1 MPCPA
6 GWSNSVIWTV
16 RLPFGSGVRVRP
28 RGSGCSGMADPA
40 RNAAIYYADDA
51 YSPENK
57 GLNGRRV
64 AGASFLKGFFRHAD
78 VAEFVSLSQG
88 PKGAESF
95 AKLYQSSTKRKL
107 PHRSV
112 FMADPLKMRPV
123 ETLYYPSPNFAD
135 ECWKRQKYG
144 MASYA
149 LCGVTHTTATR
160 SVMQGFLDLRA
171 APQAPWDAIICTSKA
186 VHAATQ
192 RNIELADEHLLQR
205 FGSLPPKPLMP
216 IIPLGINCD
225 DFAHD
230 AKARK
235 RLRQRMRWR
244 SDDIVVAT
252 LSRLLPYGK
261 FDPGP
266 LFIALER
273 AQARLPKGK
282 KLHFV
287 ACGIYGD
294 NHSQTVFESCA
305 KAFMPAVSYHH
316 LDGADA
322 TARIETL
329 SGADIFTFPI
339 DNIQETFGLAPIEA
353 MAAGLPVITSDWD
366 GMRDTVTE
374 DVGIRVP
381 TQTVGPRH
389 TRPEA
394 WRYHHGGLTYA
405 QYGNNL
411 SAMTEIDLPA
421 LTEAIITLAS
431 DENKRRAMGK
441 DGQKRAREIYDW
453 AHIIPQMQ
461 DLWAEQSVL
470 RRTHA
475 EAAQKAPRP
484 IPMAPAPTD
493 LFQSYP
499 SKIAEPGV
507 CRAVATGNSTAL
519 DQILTARRHIKI
531 GQMFEKPETLHR
543 VLDAIQAEGDSGTDA
558 QAVAQAL
565 NLNPLTVERAWVFF
579 LKYGLIEAKSGG

>member
-1 MPCPA
+1 M
-6 GWSNSVIWTV
+6 T
-16 RLPFGSGVRVRP
+16 
-28 RGSGCSGMADPA
+28 DPA
-40 RNAAIYYADDA
+40 RNAMIYYADDA

-57 GLNGRRV
+57 GVNGRRV

-88 PKGAESF
+88 AKGAESF
-95 AKLYQSSTKRKL
+95 AKLYRSSTKRKL

-112 FMADPLKMRPV
+112 FMGDPLRMRPV

-186 VHAATQ
+186 VYAATQ

-230 AKARK
+230 AKSRK
-235 RLRQRMRWR
+235 RLRQRMNWS

-294 NHSQTVFESCA
+294 SHSETVFESCA

-366 GMRDTVTE
+366 GMRDTVTL
-374 DVGIRVP
+374 DVGIRIP
-381 TQTVGPRH
+381 TLTIGPDH
-389 TRPEA
+389 TGPEA
-394 WRYHHGGLTYA
+394 WGYHHGGLSYQ

-411 SAMTEIDLPA
+411 SAMTEIDLAA
-421 LTEAIITLAS
+421 LTDAIVTLAL

-441 DGQKRAREIYDW
+441 AGQKRAREIYDW

-461 DLWAEQSVL
+461 DLWAEQSAI
-470 RRTHA
+470 RSAHA
-475 EAAQKAPRP
+475 DTSPKPPLPNPVAPL
-484 IPMAPAPTD
+484 PTD
-493 LFQSYP
+493 LFRSYP
-499 SKIAEPGV
+499 SQIAVPGV
-507 CRAVATGNSTAL
+507 CKAVAVSDKTAL
-519 DQILTARRHIKI
+519 QAILTARRYGKI
-531 GQMFEKPETLHR
+531 GGVFERQDTLER
-543 VLDAIQAEGDSGTDA
+543 VLEAILAAGEQGTDA
-558 QAVAQAL
+558 RAVAKTL
-565 NLNPLTVERAWVFF
+565 KMNVLTVERAWVFF
-579 LKYGLIEAKSGG
+579 LKYGLIERKSS

>member
-1 MPCPA
+1 MP
-6 GWSNSVIWTV
+6 
-16 RLPFGSGVRVRP
+16 
-28 RGSGCSGMADPA
+28 DPT
-40 RNAAIYYADDA
+40 RNAAIWYAEDGYD
-51 YSPENK
+51 PDVK
-57 GLNGRRV
+57 GMNGRRV

-78 VAEFVSLSQG
+78 VDEFVSLSQG
-88 PKGAESF
+88 RKGAESF
-95 AKLYQSSTKRKL
+95 VKKLKAETTRDI
-107 PHRSV
+107 PHR
-112 FMADPLKMRPV
+112 AALIGAPLKMAPV
-123 ETLYYPSPNFAD
+123 ETLYFPAPNYAA
-135 ECWKRQKYG
+135 ECWKRQHFG
-144 MASYA
+144 MAAYSI
-149 LCGVTHTTATR
+149 CGVTHTTATQA
-160 SVMQGFLDLRA
+160 VMQGFHDLRT
-171 APQAPWDAIICTSKA
+171 APQAPWDAVICTSKA
-186 VHAATQ
+186 VHAATL
-192 RNIELADEHLLQR
+192 RNIELADEHLRQR
-205 FGSLPPKPLMP
+205 FGQVPPRPLMP
-216 IIPLGINCD
+216 VIPLGINCD

-230 AKARK
+230 AKARA
-235 RLRQRMRWR
+235 RLRKRMNWTA
-244 SDDIVVAT
+244 DDIVVAT

-261 FDPGP
+261 FDPAP

-273 AQARLPKGK
+273 AQAQLPKGK
-282 KLHFV
+282 RLHFM
-287 ACGIYGD
+287 ACGLYADGY
-294 NHSQTVFESCA
+294 SKKAFEDSA
-305 KAFMPAVSYHH
+305 KALMPSVSYTH
-316 LDGADA
+316 LDGGDA

-374 DVGIRVP
+374 EVGIRVP

-431 DENKRRAMGK
+431 DKTKRQAMGK
-441 DGQKRAREIYDW
+441 AGQKRAQEVYDW
-453 AHIIPQMQ
+453 ANIIPLMQ

-470 RRTHA
+470 RRAHA
-475 EAAQKAPRP
+475 EAGQKAPRP

-565 NLNPLTVERAWVFF
+565 NLNPLTIERAWVFF